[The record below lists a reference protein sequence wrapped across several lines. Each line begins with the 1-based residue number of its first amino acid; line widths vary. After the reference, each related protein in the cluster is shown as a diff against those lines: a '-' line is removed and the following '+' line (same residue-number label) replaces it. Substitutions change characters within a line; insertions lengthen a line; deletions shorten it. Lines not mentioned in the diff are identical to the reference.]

1 MASIN
6 SFLKTFD
13 FFREINFY
21 ILSNSIKIKKNFFD
35 KYKSN
40 NNKNRTSFDETNGVD
55 SSYQLQNYTL
65 LC

>member
-55 SSYQLQNYTL
+55 SSYQLQN
-65 LC
+65 